1 MSEVYYYCLH
11 FSKKGILR
19 YISHLD
25 LLRLFQRAIRRADIP
40 VVFSRGFHP
49 IPKIKFERA
58 LKLGVESDDEKMYIK
73 LILPLSCKELIWR
86 LNAQLPQG
94 IRIKSGFK
102 VSFNKA

>member
-1 MSEVYYYCLH
+1 MNQVYIYCLH

-25 LLRLFQRAIRRADIP
+25 LLRLFQRVIRRADIP

-58 LKLGVESDDEKMYIK
+58 LKLGMESEDEKMYIK
-73 LILPLSCKELIWR
+73 LTLPITCEELILR

-94 IRIKSGFK
+94 IKIKSGFRTFSK
-102 VSFNKA
+102 